1 MVLSPEFITSKFEE
15 LQNSLD
21 ARFTGLEEKITNLQ
35 NDFTKHKE
43 DIEEKFAS
51 LRKDCEE
58 NISKQVVK
66 VVNDAI
72 PEAVKEAVAI
82 ATEKLRS
89 DIEEMTVNHAILTQE
104 VNVLR
109 QRAIESEDRGR
120 RLNIIISGLKQEG
133 NETPEQIVNNFFR
146 NKLQVP
152 SDIVAG
158 FHFRNVHFL
167 GKPQTSGKPR
177 SIICAFLK
185 QTDKNYIIQRGYL
198 LKGSDISMKCN
209 YSPETREVKDSLMMK
224 RKSLKMSEGKNFRV
238 VDVKY
243 YPTLQMEQSKGKWV
257 KYIPREDDEEN
268 DDVFDVNS
276 PVLTQ

>member
-72 PEAVKEAVAI
+72 PEAVKEAVAM

-89 DIEEMTVNHAILTQE
+89 DLEEMTVN
-104 VNVLR
+104 
-109 QRAIESEDRGR
+109 
-120 RLNIIISGLKQEG
+120 
-133 NETPEQIVNNFFR
+133 
-146 NKLQVP
+146 
-152 SDIVAG
+152 
-158 FHFRNVHFL
+158 
-167 GKPQTSGKPR
+167 
-177 SIICAFLK
+177 
-185 QTDKNYIIQRGYL
+185 
-198 LKGSDISMKCN
+198 
-209 YSPETREVKDSLMMK
+209 
-224 RKSLKMSEGKNFRV
+224 
-238 VDVKY
+238 
-243 YPTLQMEQSKGKWV
+243 
-257 KYIPREDDEEN
+257 
-268 DDVFDVNS
+268 
-276 PVLTQ
+276 